1 MKKYIVRTLIGLVS
15 LAVLGGVTA
24 TSILIYFSFDLPKI
38 SSLNDYHPA
47 IPSKILAKDGTVL
60 ADLGV
65 ENREVAKFEEIPRRI
80 VDAFLSA
87 EDDSFYEHT
96 GVDYMGVFRA
106 AIANL
111 KAGRVVQGG
120 STITQQ
126 VAKSLLLSRERS
138 ISRKIKDF
146 LLAQRIEE
154 KFSKEEILYLY
165 LNQVY
170 LGGGYY
176 GVKSAFEGY
185 FGKSLSEATV
195 AEAAQV
201 AGLLVAPG
209 KYSPYV
215 NPKRAVV
222 RQQYVL
228 RRMYDTGK
236 ITKEEYEE
244 AIAEKIKFRI
254 RKSEGFKAGH
264 FTDWVR
270 QRVVS
275 LVGKEDFLRN
285 GYIVQTTIDYDLQ
298 KKAEEEV
305 LKTVKEV
312 DKRQGF
318 KGPLKNIPMEELDK
332 YRVDF
337 LEEFYKD
344 QSTYFTL
351 NNKNEK
357 EYELSL
363 RPEEIGDF
371 KNYQEEFREKV
382 KRKRFRPGTSPNSI
396 FKKYVRRGENYKGI
410 VTYVDDWARIVYVD
424 IGGVAGLIPYEGFRW
439 GHERKISEERNFY
452 PYVTK
457 PSTILKPGDE
467 ILVYVLDEE
476 TTLTENAFKGF
487 RDYVE
492 KQNKKVKEVVKKQKF
507 VKLMLDQEPE
517 AEGALVAMNPDN
529 GQLISLV
536 GGANFKKSQFNR
548 AIQSKRQPGS
558 SFKPILFAAAL
569 ENGYTPASIIIDSP
583 ETLGGVDES
592 LNWKPRNYDG
602 KFKGPTTLRNSL
614 EQSRNVPTVKIA
626 SDLGVQKILDFVERI
641 GLNATLDQDLSL
653 SLGSFGVTLMDL
665 VSTYAI
671 FPNGGRKITPKSIL
685 SITDRFGNALPFD
698 EAYEDLKP
706 VAKPETVLTEST
718 PVPELPELTG
728 EEGGEEQLKD
738 EKQNP
743 FLLTLG
749 GDQVYDERLAYL
761 MTHLLRGVVLHGT
774 GRRAKSVSTFLG
786 GKTGTTNNYV
796 DAWFLGFSQ
805 NIVTGVWTGFDEN
818 QTLGWGETGAK
829 AALPVWKE
837 FMAAGLKKY
846 GEFDFRPPQGIV
858 NVLIDKETGK
868 PVKAGSERGFLES
881 FVEGTEPG
889 AEVEVDEESQ
899 ENLSN
904 GPILEEDDYY
914 SNQ

>member
-1 MKKYIVRTLIGLVS
+1 MKKYLVKILIGIIS
-15 LAVLGGVTA
+15 LAVLGGVGA

-185 FGKSLSEATV
+185 FGKTLAEATV

-215 NPKRAVV
+215 NPKRATV

-236 ITKEEYEE
+236 ITKEEYEG
-244 AIAEKIKFRI
+244 AVSEKIKFRI
-254 RKSEGFKAGH
+254 RKPEGFKAGH

-270 QRVVS
+270 QRLVS
-275 LVGKEDFLRN
+275 LVGKEEFLRN
-285 GYIVQTTIDYDLQ
+285 GYVVQTTIDYELQ
-298 KKAEEEV
+298 QKAEREV
-305 LKTVKEV
+305 LETVKEV

-318 KGPLKNIPMEELDK
+318 KGPLKTISLDELDK
-332 YRVDF
+332 WRVDF
-337 LEEFYKD
+337 LKEFYKD

-357 EYELSL
+357 EYELELTEEEVQDL
-363 RPEEIGDF
+363 RDYESS
-371 KNYQEEFREKV
+371 FREVV
-382 KRKRFRPGTSPNSI
+382 KRKRFQPGTSPKSI
-396 FKKYVRRGENYKGI
+396 FKKYIKRDDNYKGV
-410 VTYVDDWARIVYVD
+410 VTYIDDWARVIYVD
-424 IGGVAGLIPYEGFRW
+424 IGGVAGIIPYEGFRW
-439 GHERKISEERNFY
+439 AHERKISEERNFY
-452 PYVTK
+452 PYITK
-457 PSTILKPGDE
+457 PSSILNPGDV
-467 ILVYVLDEE
+467 ILVRVLEE
-476 TTLTENAFKGF
+476 EVKLLDNSWSAFKE
-487 RDYVE
+487 YIE
-492 KQNKKVKEVVKKQKF
+492 KQSKNSKELIKKQKY
-507 VKLMLDQEPE
+507 VKLMLDQVPE

-529 GQLISLV
+529 GHLISLV
-536 GGANFKKSQFNR
+536 GGADFQKSQFNR

-602 KFKGPTTLRNSL
+602 KFKGPTTFRNSL

-641 GLNATLDQDLSL
+641 GLNAELDQDLSL

-671 FPNGGRKITPKSIL
+671 FPNGGRRIHPRSIL
-685 SITDRFGNALPFD
+685 SITDRFGNAVAFD
-698 EAYEDLKP
+698 ESYEDLKP
-706 VAKPETVLTEST
+706 VEKPETVLAEST
-718 PVPELPELTG
+718 PVPEIPDLT
-728 EEGGEEQLKD
+728 EAGGEEELKD

-749 GDQVYDERLAYL
+749 GDQVYDSRLAYL
-761 MTHLLRGVVLHGT
+761 MTNLLRGVVLHGT
-774 GRRAKSVSTFLG
+774 GRSAKSVSTFLG

-846 GEFDFRPPQGIV
+846 GEFDFRPPLGIV

-889 AEVEVDEESQ
+889 SEVEVDEESQ
-899 ENLSN
+899 ENLTN